1 MARRGVL
8 DVEIPP
14 LGHEDSEDK
23 GDFQSRASRDGK
35 KAQTY
40 ARELLERCGFSD
52 IEENVKLRGLG
63 VTVNFRA
70 VAPTGSVWFFDVSGA
85 FSSSR
90 PGLRRTDTLWKAL
103 GRASVIRQV
112 HEDTPLVF
120 LTTDRPAPR
129 SSGAR
134 ALERMVHAGAVS
146 MVVEMQEGTDIDRL
160 QAEAQDPEF
169 R

>member
-1 MARRGVL
+1 MRG
-8 DVEIPP
+8 
-14 LGHEDSEDK
+14 
-23 GDFQSRASRDGK
+23 
-35 KAQTY
+35 
-40 ARELLERCGFSD
+40 ELLERCGFED

-70 VAPTGSVWFFDVSGA
+70 VAPTGREWFFDVSGA

-112 HEDTPLVF
+112 HDDTPLVF

-129 SSGAR
+129 SAGHR
-134 ALERMVHAGAVS
+134 ALEKIVNAGGVS
-146 MVVEMQEGTDIDRL
+146 MVVEMQERNDVDRL
-160 QAEAQDPEF
+160 RASAQDPDV